1 MGIGSAWDR
10 VIGLVVQPGV
20 EFGHDHVVDY
30 QPDKARRLS
39 RVIEDY
45 SQMVFEAHSTD
56 YQIPSN
62 LQSLVGDHFA
72 ILKVGP
78 ALTYA
83 LREAYWALD
92 QIELEWVGEVRAVQ
106 LRKTVL
112 ATMQHEPKYWANYY
126 TSGGTQLALDMQY
139 SLSDRIRYYW
149 AMPGVDDAAAR
160 LQQSLLAS
168 PPPLTLIMQHLPVQY
183 SAIRREEIGN
193 NPKELV
199 MHKIDEV
206 LLQYS
211 NACAQGTRDRLMN
224 YLGYSEKRLKE
235 LDGLLDG
242 EGDRTATG
250 QLDAD
255 ACLSGCKRHTD
266 SGIPG
271 AVARAR

>member
-1 MGIGSAWDR
+1 MYIVGTEVPVPGGATEGLEELQVTSAEAATETIRVHREAFTALGIGSAWDR

-211 NACAQGTRDRLMN
+211 NACAQGTRD
-224 YLGYSEKRLKE
+224 GS
-235 LDGLLDG
+235 
-242 EGDRTATG
+242 
-250 QLDAD
+250 
-255 ACLSGCKRHTD
+255 
-266 SGIPG
+266 
-271 AVARAR
+271 